1 MKKAVIYRHVLSKTY
16 RVDILLLL
24 SQLYISLST
33 YLLISLSVFLFTNA
47 HKLSGRVKTKLKK
60 TFHSGSL

>member
-1 MKKAVIYRHVLSKTY
+1 MKAVIYWHVLSNNY
-16 RVDILLLL
+16 IMDILLLL

-47 HKLSGRVKTKLKK
+47 HKLSGRVKTKPKK
-60 TFHSGSL
+60 TFHSDSL